1 MIDVMLA
8 GLCDPSRFRR
18 GRDYA
23 RQGAVVDL
31 VVTSGVATARV
42 QGSRAQPYTVTL
54 RTTLVDAADATER
67 LSALVPSRDEV
78 NFDCDCPDWDIPCKH
93 AIAAMVHLSERIAYE
108 PALLVRWRAAEPS
121 LATPRATVGSRASA
135 PRPEKSAPS
144 THLDAEARA
153 ALDAFLGT
161 RAAIA
166 MPNLGAAP
174 PPPNAWDEP
183 WTFMLEDALA
193 ALSRAQR

>member
-8 GLCDPSRFRR
+8 GLCDPPRFRR

-23 RQGAVVDL
+23 RQGAVNDL
-31 VVTSGVATARV
+31 VVSPGVATARV

-54 RTTLVDAADATER
+54 RATRIDEGMSTDR

-108 PALLVRWRAAEPS
+108 PTLLVTWRAGEPS
-121 LATPRATVGSRASA
+121 RTAPRATVGSRASA
-135 PRPEKSAPS
+135 TQADAP
-144 THLDAEARA
+144 TAHLDAAARA
-153 ALDAFLGT
+153 ALDAFLGS
-161 RAAIA
+161 RATITT
-166 MPNLGAAP
+166 PNLGAAP
-174 PPPNAWDEP
+174 PPPDAWDEP
-183 WTFMLEDALA
+183 WTFMLEDALT
-193 ALSRAQR
+193 ALSRHPR